1 MSARRRSRR
10 RASVPS
16 DLQRQERNSAGPRP
30 HVPLELLVKCV
41 LDSIATVEGFTN
53 DLFDLSVLKGVRTCL
68 RQRCV
73 ECLTDSVTSIFFTL
87 SIDGRIRRVHGYCDL
102 ADKGSPER
110 MAGATITTI
119 RPCSSAT
126 ARIARLISLSL
137 SRHSGPSPASSIPS
151 TGLRRSGNV
160 IARGWRSTSGG
171 FPRISRG
178 RVVSSPLLTNCL
190 RSARSCVRSRRPWR
204 NPLAMTLRCR
214 ASRPSPLLLTQR
226 LDQVAYVLVAIFRR

>member
-1 MSARRRSRR
+1 M
-10 RASVPS
+10 
-16 DLQRQERNSAGPRP
+16 
-30 HVPLELLVKCV
+30 
-41 LDSIATVEGFTN
+41 DSIATVEGFTN

-87 SIDGRIRRVHGYCDL
+87 SIDGRIRRVHGHCDL

-126 ARIARLISLSL
+126 ARIARLISLSP

-151 TGLRRSGNV
+151 T
-160 IARGWRSTSGG
+160 A
-171 FPRISRG
+171 
-178 RVVSSPLLTNCL
+178 
-190 RSARSCVRSRRPWR
+190 
-204 NPLAMTLRCR
+204 
-214 ASRPSPLLLTQR
+214 
-226 LDQVAYVLVAIFRR
+226 

>member
-1 MSARRRSRR
+1 MFRMFDRHA
-10 RASVPS
+10 
-16 DLQRQERNSAGPRP
+16 QRPNRWE
-30 HVPLELLVKCV
+30 C
-41 LDSIATVEGFTN
+41 D
-53 DLFDLSVLKGVRTCL
+53 DSVLYRGEWFEIGEASHDYMFEILPQLWIKAEMFAMR
-68 RQRCV
+68 

-137 SRHSGPSPASSIPS
+137 SSRSGPSPASSIPS

-171 FPRISRG
+171 FPRIRRG
-178 RVVSSPLLTNCL
+178 RVVSSPLPTNCL